1 MNRAPSTNGH
11 AAEAVRARGGYDA
24 FFAAVP
30 DQPGPAPTG
39 DSGASTSP
47 ASTSM
52 AANAPAPAGSAAGA
66 AMQPSSEP
74 AGNTMPADP
83 ARPAAPPVGPGAAP
97 TGSAAVG
104 SGATGAPQP
113 GAVPAGPGQTSSAAT
128 GFAQPGSV
136 PPESVQP
143 GSAVTGSAQSG
154 SAATGPAQTGPV
166 APSTVHPGSTHQGV
180 TPSGAAPSGAAQPG
194 SVQPG
199 PAQSAGMRAGAEPPT
214 PTADAPSSR
223 TAPPAETS
231 AASWH
236 SATQAAPATWQQAAT
251 SPQTAAPASYS
262 GTSPAAARVPDR
274 VERGVQSSER
284 VEILPAALTSAE
296 LLADIAA
303 AHRAQLKST
312 SGVRGALNKVGFN
325 LGLSPS
331 EQRKQDRRGRIR
343 RQLNSTYQIAVISVK
358 GGVGRTTVTAALG
371 STFARLRPDRVVAID
386 ANPDFGDLPTRT
398 RPHPYGLTLR
408 DLVRSP
414 NLEAF
419 SAVHSFTSINDA
431 DLAVVA
437 SPWNTESVEA
447 LSGGE
452 YSAAVEI
459 LRRHYNLMLVD
470 CGTGVLDSATG
481 SVLNTSD
488 AVLVVTPATVG
499 GVKGAVATLNW
510 LNSHGMQHLIAKSIV
525 AIVHHHPVK
534 PTVEVD
540 QIEKLFATAQRPT
553 FELPYDAHL
562 SEGGE
567 IDLRL
572 LDEDTGLAFEELA
585 AALADGFPGS
595 PMAGGD
601 RGGWR

>member
-39 DSGASTSP
+39 DSAASTSQ

-52 AANAPAPAGSAAGA
+52 AGNAAAAAGSAV
-66 AMQPSSEP
+66 QSSSEP
-74 AGNTMPADP
+74 AGGAIPADP
-83 ARPAAPPVGPGAAP
+83 ARSAAPLAGAPTGAAP
-97 TGSAAVG
+97 VG
-104 SGATGAPQP
+104 SGATGGPQP
-113 GAVPAGPGQTSSAAT
+113 GPVPPGS
-128 GFAQPGSV
+128 AQPG
-136 PPESVQP
+136 PAAPGSVQP
-143 GSAVTGSAQSG
+143 GSAAAPAQVAPVAPGAVQPGSAHPGSAQSG
-154 SAATGPAQTGPV
+154 AAQ
-166 APSTVHPGSTHQGV
+166 SGSV
-180 TPSGAAPSGAAQPG
+180 QPG

-199 PAQSAGMRAGAEPPT
+199 PVHSPGVRSGAEAPT
-214 PTADAPSSR
+214 STADASTPPA
-223 TAPPAETS
+223 APHAAETS

-236 SATQAAPATWQQAAT
+236 SAAQTAPPTWQQTAT
-251 SPQTAAPASYS
+251 SPHAAAPTPYS
-262 GTSPAAARVPDR
+262 TTTPAAARVPDR
-274 VERGVQSSER
+274 VDRSVQSSER